1 MQKDEFL
8 NKKQRLLK
16 SIENKNIGAVLI
28 SKQSNFLWIT
38 CGKRNDVLKNYN
50 NSLVYLLITK
60 EEDYLIATN
69 SDGNRVIQEELLNLN
84 FNKIIYKWDCEDVFD
99 AIKKLGIQKK
109 IGGDFN
115 DHRITNIEDLLIN
128 LRVNLTYHEIG
139 RTIQFCKRYT
149 KILTEFCLELKPEI
163 KECEIAASLNYRL
176 LMDNIKATVLMI
188 GSDDRIFKFRH
199 PVATNKIVNKYLL
212 ISTVVEEDGINIS
225 VSRSVY
231 FGKAPKNLHRKQYL
245 VNFIDATYYNYS
257 ISGRNL
263 TELYIKGKETYSKMN
278 LLYEWEKH
286 TQGGII
292 GYTPREIEIKE
303 NSNYTLNNNNLI
315 SFNPTIEGVKT
326 EDVLLI
332 EDDKP
337 KQLTIDNNWPCEEL
351 NINKSIYLK
360 PKILEI

>member
-1 MQKDEFL
+1 MQNEEFL

-16 SIENKNIGAVLI
+16 SIENKNIEAALI
-28 SKQSNFLWIT
+28 SKQSNFLWLT
-38 CGKRNDVLKNYN
+38 CGKRNDVLKNDN

-69 SDGNRVIQEELLNLN
+69 SDGDRVIQEELLNLN

-99 AIKKLGIQKK
+99 AIKKLGIKK
-109 IGGDFN
+109 IIGGDFN
-115 DHRITNIEDLLIN
+115 DYRITNIEDLLIN
-128 LRVNLTYHEIG
+128 LRVSLTCHEVG
-139 RTIQFCKRYT
+139 RTVQFCKRYT

-163 KECEIAASLNYRL
+163 MECEIAASLNYRL
-176 LMDNIKATVLMI
+176 LMDNIKATVLMV

-199 PVATNKIVNKYLL
+199 PVATNKIINKYLL

-231 FGKAPKNLHRKQYL
+231 FGKAPRNLHRKQYL
-245 VNFIDATYYNYS
+245 VNFIDATYCNYS

-263 TELYIKGKETYSKMN
+263 KELYIKGKETYSKMN
-278 LLYEWEKH
+278 LLDEWDKH
-286 TQGGII
+286 TQGGIV

-303 NSNYTLNNNNLI
+303 NANYILNNNNLI
-315 SFNPTIEGVKT
+315 SFNPTITGVKT
-326 EDVLLI
+326 EDVVLI
-332 EDDKP
+332 ENNIS
-337 KQLTIDNNWPCEEL
+337 KQLTIDKNWPYEE
-351 NINKSIYLK
+351 ITTDKSTYLK